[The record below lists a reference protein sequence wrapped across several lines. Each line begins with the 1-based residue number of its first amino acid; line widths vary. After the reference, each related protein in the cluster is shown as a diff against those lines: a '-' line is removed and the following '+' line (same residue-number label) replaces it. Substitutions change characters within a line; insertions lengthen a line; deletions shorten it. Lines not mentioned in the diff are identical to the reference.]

1 MTAEP
6 TDLNVRLVERQPEG
20 LDEAIKRLAAIA
32 QQPAEPQSSVE
43 PVISAVL
50 PLRSFMAFLFL
61 SWLFLIMSYATQF
74 N

>member
-1 MTAEP
+1 VALP
-6 TDLNVRLVERQPEG
+6 IPL
-20 LDEAIKRLAAIA
+20 
-32 QQPAEPQSSVE
+32 VE

-50 PLRSFMAFLFL
+50 LLRSFMAFLFL